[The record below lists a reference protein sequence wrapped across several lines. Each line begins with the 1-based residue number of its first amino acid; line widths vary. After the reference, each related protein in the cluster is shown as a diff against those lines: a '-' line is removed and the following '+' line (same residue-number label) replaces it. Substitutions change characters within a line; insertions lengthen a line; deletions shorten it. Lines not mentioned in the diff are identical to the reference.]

1 MTAVYFWLAAIIVF
15 SLIEAFTVGIVSI
28 WFAFGS
34 LCALIAAALHAPE
47 YIQVIVFLGTSSIA
61 LFLTRPLIKKKILL
75 NPTPTNFD
83 MLIGETGIVEEDI
96 DNLQGK
102 GSVKIQGKIWSAK
115 SANGEILPAQSTV
128 TIIRIEGVKLICELS
143 K

>member
-47 YIQVIVFLGTSSIA
+47 YIQVIVFLTASSIA

-83 MLIGETGIVEEDI
+83 MLIGETGIVEEEI